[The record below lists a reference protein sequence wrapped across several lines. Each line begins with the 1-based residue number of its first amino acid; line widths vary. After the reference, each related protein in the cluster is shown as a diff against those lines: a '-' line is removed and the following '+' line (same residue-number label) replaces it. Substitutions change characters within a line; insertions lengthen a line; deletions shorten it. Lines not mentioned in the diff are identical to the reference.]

1 MQLYASELAKVT
13 WSVIVWDEGHH
24 LKTDTTKGYR
34 AAFRSNFV
42 CFIEFIS
49 ISLSKAQ
56 CRLIL
61 TGTPIQNKL
70 EELWCLLNL
79 VTHGRFNVC
88 KLSFFHLTNCLYC
101 VCRIKHHLNLILL
114 LQLNVVNKDLLQ
126 MKFKD

>member
-13 WSVIVWDEGHH
+13 WSLIVWDEGHH

-34 AAFRSNFV
+34 AAF
-42 CFIEFIS
+42 
-49 ISLSKAQ
+49 SLSKAQ

-79 VTHGRFNVC
+79 VTHGRFNVSE
-88 KLSFFHLTNCLYC
+88 KIHFYSFF
-101 VCRIKHHLNLILL
+101 VRIKHLSSLTS
-114 LQLNVVNKDLLQ
+114 
-126 MKFKD
+126 